1 MKWLPI
7 VLASLAACT
16 PVDNGMIPGVEGPIV
31 LPLYVDG
38 DDDGAGEWWNGYS
51 VLPLFE
57 AGVAP
62 DVDETGWVYVRHGFL
77 RPGVRGEAIVT
88 TSPRGEVLWCDV
100 TIDDPAPEVYRHEL
114 GHCLGLADDPRSL
127 DLGSIMSNPT
137 MADGEPTGHDV
148 ECVLRGC
155 DD

>member
-1 MKWLPI
+1 VRWL
-7 VLASLAACT
+7 AMAALLSCT
-16 PVDNGMIPGVEGPIV
+16 PVDNGLVPGMAGPVV

-38 DDDGAGEWWNGYS
+38 DDDDAGDWWNEFS
-51 VLPLFE
+51 PVPLFE
-57 AGVAP
+57 RGGAP
-62 DVDETGWVYVRHGFL
+62 GADEFGWVYVRQGFL
-77 RPGVRGEAIVT
+77 PPGIRGIASVV

-100 TIDDPAPEVYRHEL
+100 TIDDVAPEVYRHEL